1 MSITTLDPVERMLD
15 NVEQDS
21 KLGNYI
27 AKKLREKHR
36 LSKLI
41 KFEKVKNSLR
51 KKYEDFL
58 IFYNNF
64 LMDDDKQRV
73 FDIKLPL
80 SDYNIISY
88 RQRMNRLYPMIS
100 HGSCYR
106 WSFDEDMA
114 KALVHYIKIVD
125 EHTEQNNIFLQAEK
139 IKDAGLEN
147 KNIV

>member
-1 MSITTLDPVERMLD
+1 
-15 NVEQDS
+15 
-21 KLGNYI
+21 
-27 AKKLREKHR
+27 
-36 LSKLI
+36 
-41 KFEKVKNSLR
+41 
-51 KKYEDFL
+51 
-58 IFYNNF
+58 
-64 LMDDDKQRV
+64 MDDDKQKV

-100 HGSCYR
+100 HVSCYR

-139 IKDAGLEN
+139 KKDAWLEN